1 MSASTTTQ
9 PTTSSR
15 SRTQSRKKVNDDAAY
30 FGPPASSTSASATK
44 RQAPD
49 KAEGEP
55 RVKRKRV
62 ETGHIVTPASGKRD
76 NMESEPRKSL
86 VSGPFSR
93 SWCPE
98 FRLDICSRLNSKKCQ
113 HKYSIVTWHSST
125 LYLAFT
131 RRHFLLKTHLYP
143 RLLLTPNIKN
153 QDRALLQY

>member
-9 PTTSSR
+9 TNSR

-30 FGPPASSTSASATK
+30 FAPASSASVSATK

-62 ETGHIVTPASGKRD
+62 ETGHIATPANGKRD

-86 VSGPFSR
+86 VSGPSFS
-93 SWCPE
+93 
-98 FRLDICSRLNSKKCQ
+98 
-113 HKYSIVTWHSST
+113 TW
-125 LYLAFT
+125 
-131 RRHFLLKTHLYP
+131 
-143 RLLLTPNIKN
+143 
-153 QDRALLQY
+153 

>member
-1 MSASTTTQ
+1 MSASATAL

-30 FGPPASSTSASATK
+30 FGPPASSTSVSATK

-62 ETGHIVTPASGKRD
+62 ESGHIITPANGKRD

-86 VSGPFSR
+86 VSGLFSR
-93 SWCPE
+93 SGVLS
-98 FRLDICSRLNSKKCQ
+98 FDA
-113 HKYSIVTWHSST
+113 T
-125 LYLAFT
+125 LA
-131 RRHFLLKTHLYP
+131 P
-143 RLLLTPNIKN
+143 G
-153 QDRALLQY
+153 